1 MRLALHGSIA
11 TSALLVAL
19 ATTGS
24 ASNRDEGRAFL
35 AATFGLTASDF
46 TKIDAGEVV
55 AKGTAAGDARDI
67 ATFGIVRLRITA
79 AFYVERLADIASFK
93 KDDAVVQIGVF
104 GRPASLRDVEALSL
118 DEPDMRSLRDCRV
131 GHCGLQLPADTINRV
146 RAEVDWGRADA
157 PQRANH
163 LIHQMLVDYVNRY
176 QQAGAGATMQYA
188 DRDDLMNVRSEFLS
202 LAASDAGGWGR
213 FSVLR
218 RHFVEYPGA
227 AAPDARDLVYWSKEV
242 VSRKT
247 VASVTHL
254 AILPCAAD
262 SPAAFAVGSKQIYG
276 SHYFDASLGL
286 TVLVPDPSSPSPVT
300 YVAYL
305 NRSRVD
311 VIGGM
316 FGGVAKRIIASK
328 ARSTVAD
335 SLGRLQTR
343 LERDFAAV
351 RSSSQLPAS
360 SRSKRLP
367 TP

>member
-1 MRLALHGSIA
+1 MRLALRGSVA
-11 TSALLVAL
+11 TAALLAPL
-19 ATTGS
+19 LTAGS
-24 ASNRDEGRAFL
+24 QASSDRDAARAFL
-35 AATFGLTASDF
+35 GATFGLAASDF

-67 ATFGIVRLRITA
+67 ATFGIVRVRVTP
-79 AFYVERLADIASFK
+79 AFYIERLADITSFK

-104 GRPASLRDVEALSL
+104 GRPPALRDVEALSL
-118 DEPDMRSLRDCRV
+118 DEPDMRSLRECRV
-131 GHCGLQLPADTINRV
+131 GHCGLQLPAETIDRF
-146 RAEVDWGRADA
+146 RSEVDWTRTDA
-157 PQRANH
+157 HQRANG
-163 LIHQMLVDYVNRY
+163 LIHQMLVDYVTRY
-176 QQAGAGATMQYA
+176 QQPGTNTAMQYA
-188 DRDDLMNVRSEFLS
+188 DRDDVINVRSEFLS
-202 LAASDAGGWGR
+202 LASSDAGGWGR
-213 FSVLR
+213 FGALR
-218 RHFVEYPGA
+218 RHFLEYPGA
-227 AAPDARDLVYWSKEV
+227 STPDARDLVYWSKEI

-286 TVLVPDPSSPSPVT
+286 TVLVPDPSSASPAT

-316 FGGVAKRIIASK
+316 FGGVAKKIIASK

-335 SLGRLQTR
+335 QLGRLRTR
-343 LERDFAAV
+343 LEREFVA
-351 RSSSQLPAS
+351 
-360 SRSKRLP
+360 K
-367 TP
+367 

>member
-1 MRLALHGSIA
+1 MRLTLGGSVA
-11 TSALLVAL
+11 AAALLVPLLTAGASSSSDRDGARAYL
-19 ATTGS
+19 AS
-24 ASNRDEGRAFL
+24 
-35 AATFGLTASDF
+35 TFGLTAGDF
-46 TKIDAGEVV
+46 AKIDAGEVF

-67 ATFGIVRLRITA
+67 ATFGIVRARITP

-104 GRPASLRDVEALSL
+104 SRPPSLDDVEALSL
-118 DEPDMRSLRDCRV
+118 DEPDIRSLRECRI
-131 GHCGLQLPADTINRV
+131 GQCGLQLPAETIERF
-146 RAEVDWGRADA
+146 RSEVDWTRPDA
-157 PQRANH
+157 RTRANG
-163 LIHQMLVDYVNRY
+163 LIHKMLVDYVNKY
-176 QQAGAGATMQYA
+176 QQAGAGAPMQYA
-188 DRDDLMNVRSEFLS
+188 DRDSVMNVRSEFLS

-218 RHFVEYPGA
+218 RHFDEYPGA
-227 AAPDARDLVYWSKEV
+227 ATPDARDLVYWSKEV

-254 AILPCAAD
+254 AILRGAAD

-276 SHYFDASLGL
+276 SHYFDASFGL
-286 TVLVPDPSSPSPVT
+286 TVLVPDPSSPSPAT
-300 YVAYL
+300 YVAYM

-335 SLGRLQTR
+335 TLGRLRTR
-343 LERDFAAV
+343 LEREFAA
-351 RSSSQLPAS
+351 RP
-360 SRSKRLP
+360 
-367 TP
+367 

>member
-1 MRLALHGSIA
+1 MRLALRGSIA
-11 TSALLVAL
+11 AGGLLVAL
-19 ATTGS
+19 ATAGS
-24 ASNRDEGRAFL
+24 ASDRDGARAFL
-35 AATFGLTASDF
+35 SATFGLTANDF
-46 TKIDAGEVV
+46 TRIDAGEVV

-67 ATFGIVRLRITA
+67 ATFGIVRVAITP

-104 GRPASLRDVEALSL
+104 GRPPALRDVEALSL
-118 DEPDMRSLRDCRV
+118 DEPDMHSLRECRV
-131 GHCGLQLPADTINRV
+131 GHCGLQLPAETITRF
-146 RAEVDWGRADA
+146 RTEVDWGRSDA
-157 PQRANH
+157 RQRANG
-163 LIHQMLVDYVNRY
+163 LIHQMLVDYVSSY
-176 QQAGAGATMQYA
+176 QRAGQNTAMQYA
-188 DRDDLMNVRSEFLS
+188 DREDVINVRNEFLS

-227 AAPDARDLVYWSKEV
+227 SAPDVRDLVYWSKEIV
-242 VSRKT
+242 ARRT

-254 AILPCAAD
+254 AILPCAD

-276 SHYFDASLGL
+276 THYFDASLGL
-286 TVLVPDPSSPSPVT
+286 TVLVPDSSSPSPRT

-316 FGGVAKRIIASK
+316 FGGVAKKIIASK

-335 SLGRLQTR
+335 QLGRLRTR
-343 LERDFAAV
+343 LERDFAA
-351 RSSSQLPAS
+351 RPLP
-360 SRSKRLP
+360 
-367 TP
+367 